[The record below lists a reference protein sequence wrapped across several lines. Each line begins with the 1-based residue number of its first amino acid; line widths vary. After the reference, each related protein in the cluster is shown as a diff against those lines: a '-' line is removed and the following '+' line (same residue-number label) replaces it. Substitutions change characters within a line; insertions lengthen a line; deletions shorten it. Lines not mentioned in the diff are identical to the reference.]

1 METIII
7 HPRNQ
12 KEQTTIE
19 AILMALD
26 VPFHKQ
32 EDVPYG
38 RETAGKSDQ
47 RKAGSSH
54 TDDVWKL
61 E

>member
-12 KEQTTIE
+12 KELSTIE
-19 AILMALD
+19 AILKALD
-26 VPFHKQ
+26 VPFHRQ
-32 EDVPYG
+32 EEGPYD
-38 RETAGKSDQ
+38 REITGKGDQGKST
-47 RKAGSSH
+47 SSLA
-54 TDDVWKL
+54 DDVWKL